1 MREVRP
7 FTNRRRVSAVK
18 AGDRRVAI
26 VTAAAAGIGKAIA
39 LRWCRE
45 GGSCV
50 MADTDGEGLDAA
62 VAELAE
68 SGAAVCGV
76 AGDVCLSDVANSVV
90 ERALTEF
97 GRLDT
102 LFNVVG
108 GSLARNVEEISEEQ
122 WRSQIDMNL
131 GSVFQMSKPVIPLL
145 RQGGGGSIVNVAST
159 AGILA
164 ENRCSAY
171 SASKGG
177 VVLLTKNMAL
187 DFARDNI
194 RVNAIAPGGTRTPR
208 IERFLAEHPEH
219 ASMMVDLCAMQRF
232 AGPDEIAAPAVFL
245 ASPEASY
252 ITGAVLP
259 VDGGMTA
266 GVTFRAFEAV

>member
-1 MREVRP
+1 
-7 FTNRRRVSAVK
+7 
-18 AGDRRVAI
+18 
-26 VTAAAAGIGKAIA
+26 
-39 LRWCRE
+39 
-45 GGSCV
+45 

-62 VAELAE
+62 VHELAE

-177 VVLLTKNMAL
+177 GVVLLTKNMAL

-194 RVNAIAPGGTRTPR
+194 RVNAIAPGGGTRTPR
-208 IERFLAEHPEH
+208 IERFLAEHPRTRL
-219 ASMMVDLCAMQRF
+219 D
-232 AGPDEIAAPAVFL
+232 
-245 ASPEASY
+245 
-252 ITGAVLP
+252 
-259 VDGGMTA
+259 DGGPLRDAAFRRTRRDRGAGCVSCLARGVLHHRCRTA
-266 GVTFRAFEAV
+266 GRRRHDRRRHFPGVRGGMSMIPPNRWNLHRTHESTAS

>member
-1 MREVRP
+1 
-7 FTNRRRVSAVK
+7 
-18 AGDRRVAI
+18 
-26 VTAAAAGIGKAIA
+26 
-39 LRWCRE
+39 
-45 GGSCV
+45 

-62 VAELAE
+62 VHELAE

-194 RVNAIAPGGTRTPR
+194 RVNAIAPPGAPARRGSNGSWPST
-208 IERFLAEHPEH
+208 PEH

-266 GVTFRAFEAV
+266 GVTFRASRRYEHDPQPLESTPDPRKHRELRWKRSFSTAPTTSV

>member
-1 MREVRP
+1 MSVAE
-7 FTNRRRVSAVK
+7 TGS
-18 AGDRRVAI
+18 GRVAI
-26 VTAAAAGIGKAIA
+26 VTAAAAGIGSAIA
-39 LRWCRE
+39 TRWCRD

-50 MADTDGEGLDAA
+50 MADTDTAGLETA
-62 VAELAE
+62 VAALAA
-68 SGAAVCGV
+68 SGARVCGV
-76 AGDVCLSDVANSVV
+76 AGDVCRRDVANRVV
-90 ERALTEF
+90 ERALAEF
-97 GRLDT
+97 GRLDA

-108 GSLARNVEEISEEQ
+108 VSLPRNVEEISEEE
-122 WRSQIDMNL
+122 WRDQFDANL
-131 GSVFQMSKPVIPLL
+131 GSVFQMSKPVIPVL
-145 RQGGGGSIVNVAST
+145 RSAGGGAIVNVAST

-177 VVLLTKNMAL
+177 VILLTKNMAL

-208 IERFLAEHPEH
+208 IERFLSEHPEH
-219 ASMMVDLCAMQRF
+219 ASMMTDICVMQRF
-232 AGPDEIAAPAVFL
+232 AQPEEIAAPAVFL
-245 ASPEASY
+245 ASPDASF

-266 GVTFRAFEAV
+266 GVRFPAFEAM

>member
-1 MREVRP
+1 MKLLPAMREVRP

-45 GGSCV
+45 GGCCV

-62 VAELAE
+62 VHELAE

-145 RQGGGGSIVNVAST
+145 RQGGGGRSST
-159 AGILA
+159 S
-164 ENRCSAY
+164 R
-171 SASKGG
+171 
-177 VVLLTKNMAL
+177 
-187 DFARDNI
+187 R
-194 RVNAIAPGGTRTPR
+194 RPGSSPR
-208 IERFLAEHPEH
+208 
-219 ASMMVDLCAMQRF
+219 
-232 AGPDEIAAPAVFL
+232 
-245 ASPEASY
+245 
-252 ITGAVLP
+252 TGAP
-259 VDGGMTA
+259 PTA
-266 GVTFRAFEAV
+266 QAKAGSCCSRRTWPSTSPATTSA

>member
-1 MREVRP
+1 MSVTQLR
-7 FTNRRRVSAVK
+7 S
-18 AGDRRVAI
+18 GRVAI
-26 VTAAAAGIGKAIA
+26 VTAAAAGIGWAIA
-39 LRWCRE
+39 ERWCRD

-50 MADTDGEGLDAA
+50 MVDTDAAGLDAA
-62 VAELAE
+62 VTELAAR
-68 SGAAVCGV
+68 GTRVCGV
-76 AGDVCLSDVANSVV
+76 AGDVCRRGVADRVA

-97 GRLDT
+97 GRLDA

-108 GSLARNVEEISEEQ
+108 VSLARNVEEIYEEE
-122 WRSQIDMNL
+122 WRSQLDTNL
-131 GSVFQMSKPVIPLL
+131 GSVFQMSKPVIPML
-145 RQGGGGSIVNVAST
+145 RAAGGGSIVNVAST
-159 AGILA
+159 AGIVA

-219 ASMMVDLCAMQRF
+219 ASMMADICAMQRF
-232 AGPDEIAAPAVFL
+232 AQPEEVAAPAVFL
-245 ASPEASY
+245 ASPDASF
-252 ITGAVLP
+252 ITGAVLA

-266 GVTFRAFEAV
+266 GVQFRAFEDM

>member
-1 MREVRP
+1 
-7 FTNRRRVSAVK
+7 
-18 AGDRRVAI
+18 
-26 VTAAAAGIGKAIA
+26 
-39 LRWCRE
+39 
-45 GGSCV
+45 

-62 VAELAE
+62 VHELAE

-177 VVLLTKNMAL
+177 GVVLLTKNMAL

-194 RVNAIAPGGTRTPR
+194 RVNAIAPGGGTRTPR